1 MTEPRGQKGLIR
13 LDPAGSGWITA
24 RFDPPAG
31 FIGAPASAGRSARIG
46 RIRPPRHVA
55 AAAAGALEDP
65 RPHAASRSR
74 TGAGEKNRRGMKP
87 RRRARMPFGQ
97 APGAALQVA
106 GRRSGGYP
114 ETVTISGSGRDAR
127 RRGKRSTPF
136 IVVGSLLV
144 ALGLTAVGDT
154 QAQAQRS
161 DPRRHTRLV
170 PAHDATELRIL
181 DWALW
186 NVSKYYVEPERIDPK
201 AMTLAALEA
210 LEQNIAEVLVEPV
223 ADGKR
228 VRVRVGTAEREFP
241 LGDIEALW
249 AVGPHVREVF
259 RFVNRN
265 TELSE
270 DDQQQAEYAV
280 VAGVLG
286 TLDPH
291 TNLLRPDDF
300 EDMKASTKGSFGG
313 LGIEVGMRDGVI
325 TVIRVIEDNPAAKVD
340 MRPGDRIVQI
350 DAESTVTMTLNEAVG
365 RLRGPAGTAVIVH
378 VMRDGLHKPKPLE
391 ITRATIQLDSVIGDV
406 LVDKDEN
413 GVEHKVGLVQI
424 PRNFSQTTGKE
435 LRAKLDEFER
445 ESVEGVILDLRDN
458 PGGLLN
464 AAVEVADAFL
474 SSGTIVSTVGV
485 SSPREE
491 NRADD
496 RYDFQDL
503 PLVVLVDQGSA
514 SASEIVAGA
523 LRNQGRAVLV
533 GRRSFGKG
541 SVQVL
546 HERKVGDKELALKLT
561 IAQYLTPGDV
571 SIQSVGVSPDLE
583 TIPVWV
589 GEDHVAY
596 FGRERFDLL
605 REESLTAHLESV
617 TAKAQKIAYGPLFFL
632 DRGSVAPNAAE
643 AAKKGD
649 DKRIEEAIEA
659 KGKRTPLRDD
669 DKTTD
674 ADKRTEMLLEDPE
687 VRIARDLVLWAP
699 SSHREEILAKMGDFM
714 GTQREQEGERIQ
726 GSLATRGID
735 WSVGTKPGSGAA
747 KLGVSIKSDKKDNVI
762 KGGEQGTVT
771 VTVTNE
777 GDAPA
782 WQVRAITD
790 SDYRYFD
797 ERELLFGKL
806 APGESKSYS
815 IKLSVG
821 EHEISRSDRI
831 DVHLFEQFGAKL
843 SKGAQTW
850 IDVSAE
856 GLARPQFAYG
866 YQILDRDPK
875 SATVE
880 GNGDGALQVG
890 ERVKLRVNVTNTGD
904 GPALDTW
911 VNLRNLS
918 GEAIFLHTGREHL
931 KRLDPGE
938 TRTVDLDVELKSRPE
953 KGSAELQL
961 RVSDGKVGESVAE
974 RLVFPA
980 YEEALAVADESGT
993 VVSASEV
1000 DLYASPVGPNRV
1012 VARADPGARF
1022 KVSGAAGDWYR
1033 LDVGDGAFAFAR
1045 KSTLTS
1051 GSGRPTPASVHP
1063 VLEVSPPQMTLQGA
1077 MTQTTEDTLHI
1088 SGKVTDQEAVRDVY
1102 ITVFNPSRNLFG
1114 DQEKVFYQASA
1125 DPAAGHLDFAADVPL
1140 SPGNNLVEVHARQN
1154 DEVVA
1159 IKRMWVLRTSGL
1171 AQARAESR
1179 KLEGKGK
1186 LRVDTFQ

>member
-1 MTEPRGQKGLIR
+1 VG
-13 LDPAGSGWITA
+13 
-24 RFDPPAG
+24 
-31 FIGAPASAGRSARIG
+31 
-46 RIRPPRHVA
+46 
-55 AAAAGALEDP
+55 
-65 RPHAASRSR
+65 
-74 TGAGEKNRRGMKP
+74 
-87 RRRARMPFGQ
+87 
-97 APGAALQVA
+97 
-106 GRRSGGYP
+106 SGGYP
-114 ETVTISGSGRDAR
+114 GTVTISGSGRDAR

-136 IVVGSLLV
+136 IVVGSLLC
-144 ALGLTAVGDT
+144 ALGLTALGDT
-154 QAQAQRS
+154 QAQAGRA

-170 PAHDATELRIL
+170 PSHDATELRIL

-265 TELSE
+265 TKLTE
-270 DDQQQAEYAV
+270 DDQQEAEYAI
-280 VAGVLG
+280 VAGVLE

-350 DAESTVTMTLNEAVG
+350 DGESTVTMTLNEAVG
-365 RLRGPAGTAVIVH
+365 RLRGPAGTAVTVY
-378 VMRDGLHKPKPLE
+378 VMRDGLGKPKPLE

-406 LVDKDEN
+406 LVEKDEA
-413 GVEHKVGLVQI
+413 GKEHKVGLVQI

-435 LRAKLDEFER
+435 LRAKLDEFEKAQ
-445 ESVEGVILDLRDN
+445 VEGVILDLRDN

-474 SSGTIVSTVGV
+474 ASGTIVATVGV

-496 RYDFQDL
+496 RYDFADL
-503 PLVVLVDQGSA
+503 PLVVLIDQGSA

-523 LRNQGRAVLV
+523 LRNQGRAVLL

-546 HERKVGDKELALKLT
+546 HERKAGDKELALKLT

-583 TIPVWV
+583 TIPVWI

-596 FGRERFDLL
+596 YGRERFDLL
-605 REESLTAHLESV
+605 REESLTAHLESQ
-617 TAKAQKIAYGPLFFL
+617 TAKAQKISYGPLFFL
-632 DRGSVAPNAAE
+632 DRGSVEPGKSTGE
-643 AAKKGD
+643 KD
-649 DKRIEEAIEA
+649 DEKRLEEAIEA
-659 KGKRTPLRDD
+659 KTKRTPLRDADKKD
-669 DKTTD
+669 DG
-674 ADKRTEMLLEDPE
+674 DKRTEILLEDPE

-699 SSHREEILAKMGDFM
+699 SSHREEILAKMSDFV
-714 GTQREQEGERIQ
+714 GKSSDTEAERIK
-726 GSLATRGID
+726 GSLSARGVD
-735 WSVGTKPGSGAA
+735 WSKGTKPKTGAA
-747 KLGVSIKSDKKDNVI
+747 RLAVALKSDKAGNVI
-762 KGGEQGTVT
+762 KGGERGTVT

-782 WQVRAITD
+782 WQVRAITE

-797 ERELLFGKL
+797 ERELVFGKL
-806 APGESKSYS
+806 EPGESKSFS

-821 EHEISRSDRI
+821 EHELSRTDRI
-831 DVHLFEQFGAKL
+831 DFHFYEQFGAKL
-843 SKGAQTW
+843 VKGAQSW

-866 YQILDRDPK
+866 YQVIDRDAK
-875 SATVE
+875 GTE
-880 GNGDGALQVG
+880 IDGNGDGALQVG
-890 ERVKLRVNVTNTGD
+890 ERVKLRVHVQNTGD

-918 GEAIFLHTGREHL
+918 GDAVFLHAGREHIKSL
-931 KRLDPGE
+931 APGE
-938 TRTVDLDVELKSRPE
+938 TKTVDLDVELRNRPE
-953 KGSAELQL
+953 NGAAELQL
-961 RVSDGKVGESVAE
+961 RVSDGKLGESVAE
-974 RLVFPA
+974 RLVFA
-980 YEEALAVADESGT
+980 AQDEAVAVTDESGT
-993 VVSASEV
+993 VAADGAV
-1000 DLYASPVGPNRV
+1000 DLFASPVGPARV
-1012 VARADPGARF
+1012 IARADAGTKFKINGA
-1022 KVSGAAGDWYR
+1022 VGDWYR
-1033 LDVGDGAFAFAR
+1033 LDTGEGGFAFAR
-1045 KSTLTS
+1045 KGSVSSSS
-1051 GSGRPTPASVHP
+1051 GKASASAVKP
-1063 VLEVSPPQMTLQGA
+1063 VLEVSPPQVALQGA
-1077 MTQTTEDTLHI
+1077 VTQTDGESIHI
-1088 SGKVTDQEAVRDVY
+1088 SGKASDQEAVRDVF

-1114 DQEKVFYQASA
+1114 DQEKVFYQAST
-1125 DPAAGHLDFAADVPL
+1125 DPSSGQLDFAADVPL
-1140 SPGNNLVEVHARQN
+1140 TPGNNLIEVHARQN
-1154 DEVVA
+1154 DEIVA
-1159 IKRMWVLRTSGL
+1159 TKRMWVLRTSGL
-1171 AQARAESR
+1171 AQARADSR
-1179 KLEGKGK
+1179 KIEGKGK
-1186 LRVDTFQ
+1186 LRVDTFK